1 MSVATVLEA
10 PAPRVLPVA
19 ERSLP
24 WSPFGTIFHPEAHLT
39 TEQMLF
45 QSGLSNWDVQV
56 EEIVLPEN
64 YWADKPLYMTTKRSG
79 VNPIGRDVLS
89 TVGARYHALQ
99 NEELYAF
106 GDALLD
112 GGVWVGGGHFKGGRV
127 VFGSLKLNGWTD
139 INGVKMDM
147 YLVVSTS
154 HDGSL
159 AVSFSVTPIN
169 PICYNTLIAAIKG
182 ARQKWSIKHTG
193 SLKGRL
199 EAARSAL
206 NISSTYVDLW
216 AEFMRPLAD
225 TEVTD
230 LAFDALINRE
240 FGPAEDASKN
250 AVTRWEKEYEDLV
263 DIWYGPTIKDT
274 PFANTQF
281 AVWNTLNEYH
291 GWALKGRGENAAENA
306 AAARSGFSPIWNTEN
321 NRLLTIAQSA

>member
-1 MSVATVLEA
+1 MTAEILTEA
-10 PAPRVLPVA
+10 PAPRIVPVA

-24 WSPFGTIFHPEAHLT
+24 WSVFGHTFYPEDHLT

-45 QSGLSNWDVQV
+45 ASGLSDWDVQV

-64 YWADKPLYMTTKRSG
+64 YWTDRPLYMTTKRSG

-89 TVGARYHALQ
+89 TVGGRYHALQ
-99 NEELYAF
+99 NEELYSF
-106 GDALLD
+106 GNLLLD
-112 GGVWVGGGHFKGGRV
+112 GGEWVGGGHFKGGRV
-127 VFGSLKLNGWTD
+127 VFGTLKLNNWAD
-139 INGVKMDM
+139 VNGVKMDM

-169 PICYNTLIAAIKG
+169 PICYNTLIAAIQRAK
-182 ARQKWSIKHTG
+182 QKWTAKHTG

-199 EAARSAL
+199 ETARTAL
-206 NISSTYVDLW
+206 NLSSTYIDLW
-216 AEFMRPLAD
+216 AEFMKPLAD

-230 LAFDALINRE
+230 LRFDELINAE
-240 FGPAEDASKN
+240 FGPKEDASKN
-250 AVTRWEKEYEDLV
+250 ALTRWDKTYEDLV

-281 AVWNTLNEYH
+281 AVWNTLNEHH
-291 GWALKGRGENAAENA
+291 GWGLKGRGENAAENA
-306 AAARSGFSPIWNTEN
+306 AASRSGFSPIWNAEN
-321 NRLLTIAQSA
+321 NRLLAIAQSA